1 MSVEK
6 GKVAVELPVK
16 YEKVRK
22 ILEFPLYKVKDGE
35 SIIVRTKKWA
45 GLAELCYVVT
55 SKNGEITIKRLK
67 EE

>member
-1 MSVEK
+1 MSLKK

-16 YEKVRK
+16 YEKMRQ

-45 GLAELCYVVT
+45 GLAELCFVV
-55 SKNGEITIKRLK
+55 SNNNGEITVKQIK